1 MRKRTVEN
9 RFGKV
14 APKQDDRF
22 EDFLINKN
30 DLIANK
36 AIELANAIAGKDI
49 DDSPLKMDMHIAG
62 DIADYA
68 EMTLQKNGLRSCY
81 PYYDNN
87 EVPCYRCGDCK
98 SSDCPFK
105 ETNDMEV

>member
-9 RFGKV
+9 RFGKIN
-14 APKQDDRF
+14 PKQDDRF

-36 AIELANAIAGKDI
+36 AIELANSIAGKGI
-49 DDSPLKMDMHIAG
+49 DDSPLEMDMHIAG

-68 EMTLQKNGLRSCY
+68 EMTLQKNGIHSCY
-81 PYYDNN
+81 PYYGDD
-87 EVPCYRCGDCK
+87 EVPCYLCDDCK

-105 ETNDMEV
+105 EINNMEE